1 MDSRVLDFA
10 SKQGLPTP
18 KLVAKWQGYD
28 VYAIE
33 YQPEIID
40 GETFYPAV
48 GYPQFILA
56 NAKEVR
62 KTTYD
67 EGFEIL
73 RLLPDEE

>member
-1 MDSRVLDFA
+1 MDKRVLKYA
-10 SKQGLPTP
+10 SLQGLPTP
-18 KLVAKWQGYD
+18 KLVAKWKGYD

-33 YQPEIID
+33 FQPEIID
-40 GETFYPAV
+40 GLKFYPAI

-56 NAKEVR
+56 NEKEVR

-73 RLLPDEE
+73 AILPDEE